1 MIEIVMP
8 QFGETTEE
16 DIVIRKWF
24 RKPGDTVKAGII
36 LFEIET
42 EKTTIEVEAVYSG
55 VLASIVRQEGERVK
69 PGEVIGYIKVN

>member
-16 DIVIRKWF
+16 DIVIREWL
-24 RKPGDTVKAGII
+24 RKPGETVKAGKI

-42 EKTTIEVEAVYSG
+42 EKSTLEVEAVYSG